1 MSCPRF
7 TKSAGEPHLRRYPSQ
22 AAFEHD
28 AQRLA
33 RLGYVV
39 LRVSEQDQAAGWV
52 KQLLQRLVAPPR
64 LIVTYSDQGTTPS

>member
-1 MSCPRF
+1 M
-7 TKSAGEPHLRRYPSQ
+7 SQ

-39 LRVSEQDQAAGWV
+39 LHVSEQEKAEGWV
-52 KQLLQRLVAPPR
+52 KQLLQRLAAPPR
-64 LIVTYSDQGTTPS
+64 LIVSYSDQGIVPS

>member
-1 MSCPRF
+1 MQQASN
-7 TKSAGEPHLRRYPSQ
+7 LIRRYPSR

-39 LRVSEQDQAAGWV
+39 VSVSEHHRPRGWV
-52 KQLLQRLVAPPR
+52 RRLLQWLVPVR
-64 LIVTYSDQGTTPS
+64 LIVRYSDQGIVR